1 MQADHGG
8 AFQNRHHV
16 DGGGRTGVGSL
27 NSLNV
32 GVRIFQGK
40 FGEGKARKQRLGIA
54 VALLSMLLGCH
65 HLLHDTGDDTLR
77 ERTRKLAGRGALP
90 FLLFFL
96 AWLALLLTGEGYAAD
111 PDTGVIVAEPYRYLR
126 SLARMPALSCT
137 LISGIILV
145 ATGLL
150 KGCRGSRAAIRF
162 SGTGTVLTVLALL
175 LLAGWNGTAYYPSVA
190 DLQSS
195 LTIRNSSS
203 SLFTLRVMSVVSLL
217 IPIIFAYVFHA
228 WRAISNR
235 PLTSE
240 EVEAEEHSY

>member
-1 MQADHGG
+1 MPQ
-8 AFQNRHHV
+8 
-16 DGGGRTGVGSL
+16 T
-27 NSLNV
+27 
-32 GVRIFQGK
+32 
-40 FGEGKARKQRLGIA
+40 
-54 VALLSMLLGCH
+54 
-65 HLLHDTGDDTLR
+65 
-77 ERTRKLAGRGALP
+77 
-90 FLLFFL
+90 
-96 AWLALLLTGEGYAAD
+96 